1 MPPGAPGGRSTWLGA
16 RMAGNS
22 GRSPGRSVTS
32 KVTAILD
39 AFLPSPELSL
49 NTLADRADL
58 PLSTAY
64 RLVTELVEWGGLER
78 VDGRGYRVGL
88 HLWEIGSRATR
99 STTVGTVAQPYM
111 QDLYE
116 ATHENVQLAVLQG
129 REALYVEKITGRRSM
144 TVKTRRGGRLP
155 LHATGV
161 GKALLAH
168 APAELLDELLAAGL
182 KRYTPHTIVAPGHLR
197 RALTEVRR
205 TGVAYAREEMT
216 LGSVSVASPLFD
228 SEGQVIAAM
237 SIVMRSSR
245 SDVKRLAL
253 AVRTAAICASRALRD
268 STLDLQPYQLQSPGA
283 ASSG

>member
-1 MPPGAPGGRSTWLGA
+1 
-16 RMAGNS
+16 MAGNS

-49 NTLADRADL
+49 TALADRADV

-64 RLVTELVEWGGLER
+64 RLAGELVEWGGLER
-78 VDGRGYRVGL
+78 ANGGGYRIGL
-88 HLWEIGSRATR
+88 HLWELGALATK
-99 STTVGTVAQPYM
+99 SATVGVVAQPFM

-129 REALYVEKITGRRSM
+129 HEALYVEKITGRRAI
-144 TVKTRRGGRLP
+144 TVKSRRGGRLP

-168 APAELLDELLAAGL
+168 APGDLVEEIVAAGL

-197 RALTEVRR
+197 RALAEVRR
-205 TGVAYAREEMT
+205 TGVAFAREEMT
-216 LGSVSVASPLFD
+216 LGSLSVASPLFD
-228 SEGQVIAAM
+228 AQGAAIAAI
-237 SIVMRSSR
+237 SIVMRSTR
-245 SDVKRLAL
+245 ADLKRLAP
-253 AVRTAAICASRALRD
+253 AVRTAALCASRAIRERALE
-268 STLDLQPYQLQSPGA
+268 LEPHPLQAQVA
-283 ASSG
+283 ASSR